1 MTPITRRAAGDLLLA
16 ALCIAGAALL
26 LAGAASL
33 PPPRFEPLGSAA
45 MPRALAVVLIV
56 LSLLMA
62 GRSLLTLRRPGPTP
76 DDDDLPQPEGT
87 RQGRSV
93 LTFLVLV
100 AYVAALDLGRVP
112 FWIATMVFLAAIG
125 LILTG
130 GNLRAGA
137 VYAVL
142 GAALGAALAWAFQN
156 FLYISLG

>member
-62 GRSLLTLRRPGPTP
+62 GRSLVTLRRTGPTP
-76 DDDDLPQPEGT
+76 DDDLPQPEGT

-93 LTFLVLV
+93 LTFLALV

>member
-62 GRSLLTLRRPGPTP
+62 GRSLATLRRTVPAP
-76 DDDDLPQPEGT
+76 DDDLPQPEGT

-93 LTFLVLV
+93 LTLLALV